1 MNDAM
6 TTRQAEQVFDVP
18 VEIERGTRAALW
30 LFVAVM
36 AILATWSIFAELSE
50 GAVSL
55 GEVIP
60 AGRTKTVQHLEGG
73 IVREIRVRDG
83 DSVKE
88 GQELIVLDDSEARA
102 MVAIAETELAAYTA
116 LVERLTAE
124 RDGKLYRAKPTGS
137 NSAIDSQLRI
147 FELRRQSIQKE
158 ISSLETRIVN
168 LQEEMLAWKNRA
180 NSLAQ
185 MSVNAEEE
193 RKQNQLLY
201 EQNFISRTRL
211 LALDSQSSQ
220 TQAARGE
227 TEAEIARA
235 NQRIGDTQLQINK
248 LKNDWMNAVLDDLRR
263 AQDAWSIASEKAR
276 VAHDRMERTRIR
288 APQSGV
294 VKGLRTMTLGAVI
307 QPGGVLLDVVPVSGN
322 MEVEAKVSPDDIDVV
337 KIGASCR
344 IRFTAYKARSH
355 LSLHGTVKEVSA
367 ATFRDDKSGMSY
379 YTALIEV
386 KQDALA
392 AGERVALQPGMLAEV
407 EFASDSRSPLRYLAD
422 PLMQSFNRAFKEE

>member
-158 ISSLETRIVN
+158 IGSLETRIAN
-168 LQEEMLAWKNRA
+168 LQDEMLAWKNRA

-337 KIGASCR
+337 KIGAPCR